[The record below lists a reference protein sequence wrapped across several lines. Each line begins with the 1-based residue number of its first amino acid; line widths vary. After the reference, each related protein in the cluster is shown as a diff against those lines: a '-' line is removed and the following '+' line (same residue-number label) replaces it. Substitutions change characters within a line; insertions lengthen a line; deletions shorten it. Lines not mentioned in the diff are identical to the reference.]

1 MNRSCNSILCRF
13 GIHTADPYVHIQVRC
28 RNDAVR
34 ELLNAVGALAEMS
47 LNFYRALLNAGATKE
62 EAFVLLQSFI
72 SASIHGSKEGS
83 DED

>member
-1 MNRSCNSILCRF
+1 MN
-13 GIHTADPYVHIQVRC
+13 
-28 RNDAVR
+28 NDAVR

-47 LNFYRALLNAGATKE
+47 LYFYRALLNAGTTKE
-62 EAFVLLQSFI
+62 EAFVLFQSFI